1 MAWWSRTGGL
11 QQQDEPK
18 KSVPKGIWTKCDKCA
33 ATLYGPE
40 LGENAGVCMHC
51 GHHLRL
57 PTEARIALMLDDDS
71 FAERDQGLEASDP
84 LGFRVDGKRYRDQIK
99 ATIKKVGPTDAF
111 RCGSATIGGFPVE
124 VGFFVFEF
132 MGGSMG
138 SVVGEKITRQFE
150 RAIERRVPAVLFSAS
165 GGARMQEGVLSLMQM
180 AKTSAARS
188 RMREAKVPYISV
200 LLHPTTGGVAA
211 SVAMLGDVIVAEPD
225 ALIGFAG
232 PRVIEQTIRQQLP
245 PGFQRSE
252 FLLEHGMVDMVVPR
266 KELKLTIARMLGW
279 FSGQG
284 MPASARAGSQGEADA
299 APDGDRG
306 GAVSGN
312 GTAGNGA
319 HPEPPSA
326 DDIEAEAEELEDEGA

>member
-1 MAWWSRTGGL
+1 AWWSRTQGL
-11 QQQDEPK
+11 AAEPK
-18 KSVPKGIWTKCDKCA
+18 KSVPKGIWIKCERCN
-33 ATLYGPE
+33 ATLYE
-40 LGENAGVCMHC
+40 ADLDANHQMCTSC
-51 GHHLRL
+51 HHHFRM
-57 PTEARIALMLDDDS
+57 PTEARIAHSVDPGSWQEQDR
-71 FAERDQGLEASDP
+71 ELESGDP
-84 LGFRVDGKRYRDQIK
+84 LGFRVDGKKYVDQVK
-99 ATIKKVGPTDAF
+99 STTRKVGAGDAY
-111 RCGSATIGGFPVE
+111 RAGTASIGGIPVE

-150 RAIERRVPAVLFSAS
+150 RACQSRRPAVLFSAS

-188 RMREAKVPYISV
+188 KLREARVPYIAV

-252 FLLEHGMVDMVVPR
+252 FLLEHGMVDMVVSR
-266 KELKLTIARMLGW
+266 KDLKASLVRSLRWFEGHSEPARRTGTV
-279 FSGQG
+279 
-284 MPASARAGSQGEADA
+284 
-299 APDGDRG
+299 GD
-306 GAVSGN
+306 
-312 GTAGNGA
+312 
-319 HPEPPSA
+319 EPV
-326 DDIEAEAEELEDEGA
+326 